1 MFQAPFTKH
10 AQIQSH
16 TDSAGPA
23 STRWLGLA
31 APLRYRPFPP
41 FSGPACCWLGHPVTS
56 HPSYRPGT
64 QDEWGDISWGTSLL
78 TEERLLNCLQGNRAL
93 ALGKGCATSDGSE
106 VLGKCMDL
114 RVSGFSSQIS
124 SSHVSVSYCFS
135 NKALILALRPTM
147 AESLTSGTLLLLW
160 LSPGPRA

>member
-1 MFQAPFTKH
+1 MLRSSPTQTPLVLPVHAGWDWQLLWGTGLFLPFLALH
-10 AQIQSH
+10 VGGWGIL
-16 TDSAGPA
+16 
-23 STRWLGLA
+23 WL
-31 APLRYRPFPP
+31 
-41 FSGPACCWLGHPVTS
+41 

-93 ALGKGCATSDGSE
+93 ALGKGCATSQGSE
-106 VLGKCMDL
+106 VLGKFVDL
-114 RVSGFSSQIS
+114 RVSGFSTQIS

-135 NKALILALRPTM
+135 NKALILALRPTV
-147 AESLTSGTLLLLW
+147 AESLTSGALLLLW